1 MRKETR
7 KYLCAEL
14 RDYRQ
19 SVNELLRLRDRMEM
33 LQYPAYRADCGSK
46 KAAYI
51 ETRIAMLQEIVG
63 AIDSLRREISEE
75 DEKLLLLKFWA
86 PRPRMTD
93 NQIAAAMNLSRSQYY
108 RRLNNICLILGRK
121 LGTDL

>member
-14 RDYRQ
+14 RDYQQ
-19 SVNELLRLRDRMEM
+19 SVNELQRLRNKMEM

-46 KAAYI
+46 KVAYI
-51 ETRIAMLQEIVG
+51 ETRIAVLHEIVR

-75 DEKLLLLKFWA
+75 DEKLLQLKFWA

-93 NQIAAAMNLSRSQYY
+93 NQIAREMGLSRSQFY
-108 RRLNNICLILGRK
+108 RRLNCICLELGHK
-121 LGTDL
+121 LGTGL

>member
-14 RDYRQ
+14 RDYQQ
-19 SVNELLRLRDRMEM
+19 SVNELRRLREKMEL
-33 LQYPAYRADCGSK
+33 LQYQAYRTDCGSK
-46 KAAYI
+46 KVAYI
-51 ETRIAMLQEIVG
+51 ETRITVLQEIVS
-63 AIDSLRREISEE
+63 AIDALQRAMPDE
-75 DEKLLLLKFWA
+75 DLKLLYMKFWA

-93 NQIAAAMNLSRSQYY
+93 NQIARELGLSRSQFY
-108 RRLNNICLILGRK
+108 RRLNCICIELGHR

>member
-75 DEKLLLLKFWA
+75 DEKLLQLKFWA

-93 NQIAAAMNLSRSQYY
+93 NQIAAAMNLSRAQYY

>member
-75 DEKLLLLKFWA
+75 DEKLLQLKFWA
-86 PRPRMTD
+86 PRRMTD

>member
-14 RDYRQ
+14 RDYQQ
-19 SVNELLRLRDRMEM
+19 SVAELRRLRDRMEM
-33 LQYPAYRADCGSK
+33 MQYPAYRSDCGSK
-46 KAAYI
+46 KVAYI
-51 ETRIAMLQEIVG
+51 ETRIAVLQEVVG
-63 AIDSLRREISEE
+63 AIDALRREFSGE
-75 DEKLLLLKFWA
+75 DAKLVELKFWA

-93 NQIAAAMNLSRSQYY
+93 NQIARELGLSRSQFY
-108 RRLNNICLILGRK
+108 RRLNCICLELGHK

>member
-14 RDYRQ
+14 RDYQQ
-19 SVNELLRLRDRMEM
+19 SVNELLRLRNRMEM

-51 ETRIAMLQEIVG
+51 ETRIAMLQEVVG
-63 AIDSLRREISEE
+63 PLETLLRERSEV
-75 DEKLLLLKFWA
+75 D
-86 PRPRMTD
+86 P
-93 NQIAAAMNLSRSQYY
+93 
-108 RRLNNICLILGRK
+108 
-121 LGTDL
+121 

>member
-14 RDYRQ
+14 RDYQQ

-75 DEKLLLLKFWA
+75 DEKLLQLKFWK
-86 PRPRMTD
+86 RNGT
-93 NQIAAAMNLSRSQYY
+93 QSFSVLSPIE
-108 RRLNNICLILGRK
+108 LHMLGV
-121 LGTDL
+121 GA

>member
-14 RDYRQ
+14 RDYQQ
-19 SVNELLRLRDRMEM
+19 SVNEMLRLRDRMEM

-75 DEKLLLLKFWA
+75 DEKLLQLKFWA
-86 PRPRMTD
+86 PKPRMTD
-93 NQIAAAMNLSRSQYY
+93 NQIAKEMGLSRSQFY
-108 RRLNNICLILGRK
+108 RRLNCICLELGHK

>member
-75 DEKLLLLKFWA
+75 DEKLLQVKFWA

-93 NQIAAAMNLSRSQYY
+93 NQIAAAMNLSRAQYY